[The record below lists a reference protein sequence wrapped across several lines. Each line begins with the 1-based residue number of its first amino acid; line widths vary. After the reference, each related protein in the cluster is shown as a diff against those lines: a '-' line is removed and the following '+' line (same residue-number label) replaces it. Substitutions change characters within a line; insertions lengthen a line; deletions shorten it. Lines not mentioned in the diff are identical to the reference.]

1 MFVYWLVFTT
11 ACLAFFATIAFPII
25 LGRWVRPSRADP
37 RLRNLLRY
45 RVILVGGIVRWPSKC
60 ICCGNTPDS
69 SIRLGNFEERGVG
82 IRTRTEWSIEAPYC
96 KQCWRH
102 KTPYSRANSLDT
114 TALAIYIPALLFGF
128 IVLVTGVLPYS
139 YILFVPAACIPFGLL
154 RLRSNRHVEESYK
167 YLTPTCCTAD
177 STAAVFQ
184 RGNIRRFGRSTGQHE
199 FRFRN
204 AAYAESFA
212 VMNRSSV
219 SLINEAGIVV
229 K

>member
-11 ACLAFFATIAFPII
+11 ACLALFATIAFPII

-69 SIRLGNFEERGVG
+69 SIRLANVEERAGFG
-82 IRTRTEWSIEAPYC
+82 TRTTTTRLIEAPYC

-102 KTPYSRANSLDT
+102 KTPHSRANSLDT

-177 STAAVFQ
+177 WTAATYEKEIT
-184 RGNIRRFGRSTGQHE
+184 RHFG
-199 FRFRN
+199 
-204 AAYAESFA
+204 Y
-212 VMNRSSV
+212 
-219 SLINEAGIVV
+219 
-229 K
+229 